1 MKSPFEGRDEH
12 GVLVAFAG
20 PSDAGCGTDGERPGA
35 GVVSPASGRWVVRVV
50 RAG

>member
-1 MKSPFEGRDEH
+1 MKSPCEGRNEH

-20 PSDAGCGTDGERPGA
+20 PPDTGGPEGH
-35 GVVSPASGRWVVRVV
+35 RWVVRVV